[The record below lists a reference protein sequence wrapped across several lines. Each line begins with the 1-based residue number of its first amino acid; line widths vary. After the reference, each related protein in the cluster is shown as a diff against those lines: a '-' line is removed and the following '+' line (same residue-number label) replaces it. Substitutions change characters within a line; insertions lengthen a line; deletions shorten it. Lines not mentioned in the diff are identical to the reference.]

1 MDTVIPRDNGSV
13 SSLNVACGN
22 ARGSSAHEDICKS
35 TFRCPLG
42 EARKLLDRIE
52 KTTRKRGSWLFLGLN
67 SPGYQA
73 KEGGPQTCS
82 RQQKFAEEGVLLSPH
97 SRAERS
103 EARRLQRTRFREEKQ
118 LWPLI

>member
-52 KTTRKRGSWLFLGLN
+52 KTTRKRGSWLDPQDIKQKTEVPKPALG
-67 SPGYQA
+67 
-73 KEGGPQTCS
+73 S
-82 RQQKFAEEGVLLSPH
+82 RS
-97 SRAERS
+97 
-103 EARRLQRTRFREEKQ
+103 LQRKGYY
-118 LWPLI
+118 